1 MNVTLHGNVAELV
14 NKQTELGH
22 YESPEDLVYEAM
34 QALVREK
41 IDQGI
46 ERGIQDV
53 KEGRVTEVNR
63 DNIKEFLTNL

>member
-1 MNVTLHGNVAELV
+1 MNITLHGNVAELV